1 MTDSLDLLDLLL
13 NSSEYCSLISNIN
26 ECLEDAK
33 SYYVKHDLES
43 CVAPNK
49 YFQEHPELLYS
60 VSSDGKKECLLEKS
74 YKDGISIEAIKFV
87 EKLIVYNKEI
97 DEIFIKNLDLQSKK
111 NPEKLEDIIIKF
123 KGRADYKILKEKI
136 TEELSSINDF
146 KYSDDLKDLIF
157 VFI

>member
-13 NSSEYCSLISNIN
+13 NSSEYCSLISNKN

-60 VSSDGKKECLLEKS
+60 VSIDGKKECRVDKS
-74 YKDGISIEAIKFV
+74 YKDGLSSEDIEFIDNLLEINAQIIYHNINHLKQIS
-87 EKLIVYNKEI
+87 
-97 DEIFIKNLDLQSKK
+97 
-111 NPEKLEDIIIKF
+111 PEKLENIIIH
-123 KGRADYKILKEKI
+123 
-136 TEELSSINDF
+136 
-146 KYSDDLKDLIF
+146 
-157 VFI
+157 